1 MGHSRSPLMHNAAL
15 AALGLNWAY
24 VPFDVAPENV
34 EAALA
39 GIKALGMVG
48 VNVTVPLKETVLP
61 FLDEVSDTVRQI
73 GSANTIIYRDG
84 RLYGESTDG
93 AGFLRALEDAGQSA
107 DNRRAL
113 ILGAGGSA
121 RAVAFALAS
130 RGTHCR
136 ISNRTK
142 ERAQALARDINR
154 WMPGMASSTGWG
166 WTATAGSEDLIVNTT
181 SVGMT
186 PAEEAWPSLPTGSL
200 DNQPFVYDLIYSP
213 AETRLM
219 MRAVA
224 NGCGTANGV
233 GMLVQQGAISLSLW
247 TGLPIER
254 IPVAVME
261 AAVRQS
267 L

>member
-1 MGHSRSPLMHNAAL
+1 MHNAAL
-15 AALGLNWAY
+15 AALGLDWVY
-24 VPFDVAPENV
+24 VPFDVAPKNV
-34 EAALA
+34 EAGLS
-39 GIKALGMVG
+39 GILALGMVG
-48 VNVTVPLKETVLP
+48 VNVTVPLKEAVLP
-61 FLDEVSDTVRQI
+61 YLDEVSDTVRQI
-73 GSANTIIYRDG
+73 GSANTITCKDG
-84 RLYGESTDG
+84 RLYGDSTDG

-107 DNRRAL
+107 DNRQAL

-142 ERAQALARDINR
+142 ERAQALARDINQ
-154 WMPGMASSTGWG
+154 WMSGMASSTGWG

-186 PAEEAWPSLPTGSL
+186 PVEEAWPSLPTGSL
-200 DNQPFVYDLIYSP
+200 DSQPFVYDLIYSP
-213 AETRLM
+213 VETRLM
-219 MRAVA
+219 MRAA
-224 NGCGTANGV
+224 AEGCGTANGV
-233 GMLVQQGAISLSLW
+233 GMLVQQGALSLSLW
-247 TGLPIER
+247 TGLPIES

-261 AAVRQS
+261 AAVRGS